1 MQTGRYTQP
10 HLVGQRGV
18 QVEEGLLGRRV
29 VVRVLDV
36 GRVAAVVRGVRAAAG
51 RVQNYTTGRGRPGG
65 MLALRQVP
73 APLAAGLAHP
83 LALPH
88 QLVPLHTAPLCRNWT
103 VAPAHLVAGVDRL
116 VLEVPPAQ
124 VHLKP

>member
-51 RVQNYTTGRGRPGG
+51 RVQNYTTGQQCRPGG
-65 MLALRQVP
+65 VLALRQVP
-73 APLAAGLAHP
+73 APLAAGLTHP

-88 QLVPLHTAPLCRNWT
+88 QLVPLHTAPLR
-103 VAPAHLVAGVDRL
+103 
-116 VLEVPPAQ
+116 
-124 VHLKP
+124 